1 MCCLMRCTETSTPP
15 SEFYDNRFLFDL
27 QLFADDGGEK
37 TEEPTAKKKSDAR
50 NKGQV
55 AKSQELNAAF
65 VLFIGFWAMK
75 ILGSTIYREIAE
87 YTAYIFG
94 HLNTT
99 VDTETVLRIFLGIVM
114 ILLKTA
120 FPIMVAI
127 MLIGLAINLVQVGWN
142 FTTEPLGFDL
152 DKLNPINGFGRI
164 FSKRSL
170 VELIKSL
177 FKILIIGL
185 FLYENLKDEILQ
197 MPKLLYLELGASMA
211 TIADIIFMMA
221 FKICAIFFA
230 LAILDYMYQKWDHNE
245 QLKMTK
251 QEVKEEFKQ
260 MEGDPQIKGKIK
272 QKQREMAMSRMMR
285 EVPKADVIVTNPTH
299 FAVALRYAEGMRAPE
314 VIAKGQDYVALKIK
328 DVAREA
334 GVVIVENKPLARA
347 LFASVEIGETVPP
360 ELYKAVAEVLAY
372 VYHLKHP
379 YRYAG

>member
-1 MCCLMRCTETSTPP
+1 MLCTETSQSP
-15 SEFYDNRFLFDL
+15 SELYSRPFILDL

-65 VLFIGFWAMK
+65 VLFAGFWMMK
-75 ILGSTIYREIAE
+75 VLGTYTYREIAD
-87 YTAYIFG
+87 YTSYIFG

-99 VDTETVLRIFLGIVM
+99 VDTETVMRLFIGIVTV
-114 ILLKTA
+114 LLKTA
-120 FPIMVAI
+120 FPVMLAI
-127 MLIGLAINLVQVGWN
+127 LVIGLAINLVQVGWN

-152 DKLNPINGFGRI
+152 SKLNPINGFGRI

-170 VELIKSL
+170 VELLKSL

-185 FLYENLKDEILQ
+185 FLYENLKDAILQ
-197 MPKLLYLELGASMA
+197 MPKLLYLDLNVSMA
-211 TIADIIFMMA
+211 VIADIIFMMS
-221 FKICAIFFA
+221 FKICAIFFV

-272 QKQREMAMSRMMR
+272 QKQREMAMARMMR
-285 EVPKADVIVTNPTH
+285 EVPEADVIVTNPTH
-299 FAVALRYAEGMRAPE
+299 FAVALRYADGMRAPQ
-314 VIAKGQDYVALKIK
+314 VVAKGQDLVAQRIK

-347 LFASVEIGETVPP
+347 LFASVEIGDTVPP

>member
-1 MCCLMRCTETSTPP
+1 MRCMEISQSP
-15 SEFYDNRFLFDL
+15 SELYDSRFVFDL
-27 QLFADDGGEK
+27 QLFADDGGGEK

-65 VLFIGFWAMK
+65 VLFIGFWTMK
-75 ILGSTIYREIAE
+75 VLGAYTYREIAA
-87 YTAYIFG
+87 YATYIFG
-94 HLNTT
+94 NLNTT
-99 VDTETVLRIFLGIVM
+99 VDTETVMRLFLGIVTM
-114 ILLKTA
+114 LLKTA
-120 FPIMVAI
+120 FPVMVAI
-127 MLIGLAINLVQVGWN
+127 MVIGLAINLVQVGWN

-152 DKLNPINGFGRI
+152 NKLNPINGFGRI
-164 FSKRSL
+164 ISKRSF
-170 VELIKSL
+170 VELLKSL

-197 MPKLLYLELGASMA
+197 MPKLIYLDLSMSMVQ
-211 TIADIIFMMA
+211 IADIIFMMA
-221 FKICAIFFA
+221 FKICAIFFV
-230 LAILDYMYQKWDHNE
+230 LAILDYMYQKWEHNE

-272 QKQREMAMSRMMR
+272 QKQREMAMARMMQ

-299 FAVALRYAEGMRAPE
+299 FAVALRYSDGMRAPE
-314 VIAKGQDYVALKIK
+314 VIAKGQDLVALKIK
-328 DVAREA
+328 EVAREA

-347 LFASVEIGETVPP
+347 LFAAVEIGGTVPP

>member
-1 MCCLMRCTETSTPP
+1 L
-15 SEFYDNRFLFDL
+15 DNRFPFDL

-55 AKSQELNAAF
+55 AKSQELSAAF
-65 VLFIGFWAMK
+65 VLFAGFWTMK
-75 ILGSTIYREIAE
+75 VLGAATYKEIAG
-87 YTAYIFG
+87 YMTYIFG
-94 HLNTT
+94 NLNTT
-99 VDTETVLRIFLGIVM
+99 VDVETVMRLFLGIGLV
-114 ILLKTA
+114 LLKTS

-127 MLIGLAINLVQVGWN
+127 MLIGLAINVVQVGWN

-152 DKLNPINGFGRI
+152 NKLNPISGFGRI
-164 FSKRSL
+164 ISKRSF
-170 VELIKSL
+170 VELLKSL

-197 MPKLLYLELGASMA
+197 MPKLMYLDLSASMA
-211 TIADIIFMMA
+211 QIADIIFMMA

-260 MEGDPQIKGKIK
+260 MEGDPQIKGKIR

-328 DVAREA
+328 DVARET
-334 GVVIVENKPLARA
+334 GVTIVENKPLARA
-347 LFASVEIGETVPP
+347 LYASVEIGGTVPP

>member
-1 MCCLMRCTETSTPP
+1 MLCMETSQSP
-15 SEFYDNRFLFDL
+15 SELYDSRFVFDL

-37 TEEPTAKKKSDAR
+37 TEEPTGKKLSDAR

-65 VLFIGFWAMK
+65 VLFIGFWSMK
-75 ILGSTIYREIAE
+75 ILGSITYREIAG
-87 YTAYIFG
+87 YTTYIFS

-99 VDTETVLRIFLGIVM
+99 VDTETVMRLFISIVTV
-114 ILLKTA
+114 LLKTS
-120 FPIMVAI
+120 FPIMIAI
-127 MLIGLAINLVQVGWN
+127 MIVAFAINVVQVGWH

-152 DKLNPINGFGRI
+152 GKLNPINGFGKI

-170 VELIKSL
+170 VELLKSL

-185 FLYENLKDEILQ
+185 FLYENLQDEILQ
-197 MPKLLYLELGASMA
+197 MPKLIYLDLSAGLAK
-211 TIADIIFMMA
+211 IADIIFMMA

-230 LAILDYMYQKWDHNE
+230 MAILDYMYQKWEHHE
-245 QLKMTK
+245 SLKMTK

-260 MEGDPQIKGKIK
+260 MEGDPQIKGKIR
-272 QKQREMAMSRMMR
+272 QKQREMAMSRMMQ

-299 FAVALRYAEGMRAPE
+299 FAVALRYADGMRAPE
-314 VIAKGQDYVALKIK
+314 VIAKGQDLVALKIK
-328 DVAREA
+328 EVAREA

-347 LFASVEIGETVPP
+347 LYAAVEIGGTVPP

>member
-1 MCCLMRCTETSTPP
+1 MRCTETSTPP
-15 SEFYDNRFLFDL
+15 SEFCDSRFPFDL

-75 ILGSTIYREIAE
+75 ILGSSIYREIAE

-185 FLYENLKDEILQ
+185 FLYENLKDEIMQ
-197 MPKLLYLELGASMA
+197 MPKLMYLDLSASMA

-230 LAILDYMYQKWDHNE
+230 LAILDYMYQRWDHNE

-314 VIAKGQDYVALKIK
+314 VIAKGQDFVALKIK

>member
-1 MCCLMRCTETSTPP
+1 MRCTETLTPP
-15 SEFYDNRFLFDL
+15 SEFYDSRFVFDL

-75 ILGSTIYREIAE
+75 ILGAHIYSEIAA

-99 VDTETVLRIFLGIVM
+99 VDTETVIRLFLSIVM

-152 DKLNPINGFGRI
+152 SKLNPINGFGRM

-197 MPKLLYLELGASMA
+197 MPKLLYLDLSASMA
-211 TIADIIFMMA
+211 QIADIIFMMA

-285 EVPKADVIVTNPTH
+285 EVPKADVIITNPTH

-314 VIAKGQDYVALKIK
+314 VIAKGQDLVALKIK

-347 LFASVEIGETVPP
+347 LYASVEIGGTVPP

>member
-1 MCCLMRCTETSTPP
+1 METSQSP
-15 SEFYDNRFLFDL
+15 SALYDSRFVFDL

-37 TEEPTAKKKSDAR
+37 TEEPTGKKLSDAR

-65 VLFIGFWAMK
+65 VLFIGFWSMK
-75 ILGSTIYREIAE
+75 ILGSITYREIAG
-87 YTAYIFG
+87 YTTYIFS

-99 VDTETVLRIFLGIVM
+99 VDVETVMRLFISIVTV
-114 ILLKTA
+114 LLKTS
-120 FPIMVAI
+120 FPIMIAI
-127 MLIGLAINLVQVGWN
+127 MIVAFAINVVQVGWH

-152 DKLNPINGFGRI
+152 GKLNPINGFGKI

-170 VELIKSL
+170 VELLKSL

-185 FLYENLKDEILQ
+185 FLYENLQDEILQ
-197 MPKLLYLELGASMA
+197 MPKLIYLDLAAGL
-211 TIADIIFMMA
+211 TKIADIIFMMA

-230 LAILDYMYQKWDHNE
+230 MAILDYMYQKWEHHE
-245 QLKMTK
+245 SLKMTK

-260 MEGDPQIKGKIK
+260 MEGDPQIKGKIR
-272 QKQREMAMSRMMR
+272 QKQREMAMSRMMQ

-299 FAVALRYAEGMRAPE
+299 FAVALRYADGMRAPE
-314 VIAKGQDYVALKIK
+314 VIAKGQDLVALKIK
-328 DVAREA
+328 EVAREA
-334 GVVIVENKPLARA
+334 GVVVVENKPLARA
-347 LFASVEIGETVPP
+347 LYAAVEIGGTVPP

>member
-1 MCCLMRCTETSTPP
+1 MRCTEISPSP
-15 SEFYDNRFLFDL
+15 SELCDSRFVFDL

-65 VLFIGFWAMK
+65 VLFVGFWSMK
-75 ILGSTIYREIAE
+75 ILGSITYREIAG
-87 YTAYIFG
+87 YTSYIFS

-99 VDTETVLRIFLGIVM
+99 VDTETVMRIFLSVVM
-114 ILLKTA
+114 VLLKTS

-127 MLIGLAINLVQVGWN
+127 MLVGLAINLVQVGWN

-152 DKLNPINGFGRI
+152 NKLNPISGFSKI
-164 FSKRSL
+164 ISKRSL
-170 VELIKSL
+170 VELVKSL

-185 FLYENLKDEILQ
+185 FIYENLKDELLQ
-197 MPKLLYLELGASMA
+197 MPKLIYLDLAVSM
-211 TIADIIFMMA
+211 TQIADIIFMMA

-230 LAILDYMYQKWDHNE
+230 LAILDYMYQKWEHNE
-245 QLKMTK
+245 NLKMTK

-285 EVPKADVIVTNPTH
+285 EVPQADVIVTNPTH

-314 VIAKGQDYVALKIK
+314 VVAKGQDLVAQKIK
-328 DVAREA
+328 EVAREA

>member
-1 MCCLMRCTETSTPP
+1 MRCMEISQSP
-15 SEFYDNRFLFDL
+15 SELYDSRFVFDL
-27 QLFADDGGEK
+27 QLFADDGGGEK

-65 VLFIGFWAMK
+65 ILFIGFWTMK
-75 ILGSTIYREIAE
+75 VLGAYTYREIAA
-87 YTAYIFG
+87 YATYIFG
-94 HLNTT
+94 NLNTT
-99 VDTETVLRIFLGIVM
+99 VDTETVMRLFLGIVTM
-114 ILLKTA
+114 LLKTS
-120 FPIMVAI
+120 FPIMLAI
-127 MLIGLAINLVQVGWN
+127 MVIGLAINLVQVGWN

-152 DKLNPINGFGRI
+152 NKLNPINGFGRI
-164 FSKRSL
+164 ISKRSF
-170 VELIKSL
+170 VELLKSL

-197 MPKLLYLELGASMA
+197 MPKLIYLDLSMSMVQ
-211 TIADIIFMMA
+211 IADIIFMMA
-221 FKICAIFFA
+221 FKICAIFFVM
-230 LAILDYMYQKWDHNE
+230 AILDYMYQKWEHHE
-245 QLKMTK
+245 SLKMTK

-272 QKQREMAMSRMMR
+272 QKQREMAMARMMQ

-299 FAVALRYAEGMRAPE
+299 FAVALRYSDGMRAPE
-314 VIAKGQDYVALKIK
+314 VIAKGQDLVALKIK
-328 DVAREA
+328 EVAREA

-347 LFASVEIGETVPP
+347 LFAAVEIGGTVPP

>member
-1 MCCLMRCTETSTPP
+1 MRCTEISPSP
-15 SEFYDNRFLFDL
+15 SELCDSRFVFDL

-50 NKGQV
+50 NMGQV

-65 VLFIGFWAMK
+65 VLFVGFWSMK
-75 ILGSTIYREIAE
+75 ILGSITYREIAG
-87 YTAYIFG
+87 YTSYIFS

-99 VDTETVLRIFLGIVM
+99 VDTETVMRIFLSVVM
-114 ILLKTA
+114 VLLKTS

-127 MLIGLAINLVQVGWN
+127 MLVGLAINLVQVGWN

-152 DKLNPINGFGRI
+152 NKLNPISGFSKI
-164 FSKRSL
+164 ISKRSL
-170 VELIKSL
+170 VELVKSL

-185 FLYENLKDEILQ
+185 FIYENLKDELLQ
-197 MPKLLYLELGASMA
+197 MPKLIYLDLAVSM
-211 TIADIIFMMA
+211 TQIADIIFMMA

-230 LAILDYMYQKWDHNE
+230 LAILDYMYQKWEHNE
-245 QLKMTK
+245 NLKMTK

-285 EVPKADVIVTNPTH
+285 EVPQADVIVTNPTH

-314 VIAKGQDYVALKIK
+314 VVAKGQDLVAQKIK
-328 DVAREA
+328 EVAREA

-360 ELYKAVAEVLAY
+360 DLYKAVAEVLAY

>member
-1 MCCLMRCTETSTPP
+1 MRCMEMSTQP

-75 ILGSTIYREIAE
+75 ILGAYIYSEIAE

-94 HLNTT
+94 NLNTT

-152 DKLNPINGFGRI
+152 DKLNPINGFGRL

-185 FLYENLKDEILQ
+185 FLYENLKDELLH
-197 MPKLLYLELGASMA
+197 MPKLIYLDLSASM
-211 TIADIIFMMA
+211 TQIADIIFMMA

-260 MEGDPQIKGKIK
+260 MEGDPQIKGKIR

-314 VIAKGQDYVALKIK
+314 VIAKGQDLVALKIK

>member
-1 MCCLMRCTETSTPP
+1 MRCTETSTPP
-15 SEFYDNRFLFDL
+15 SEFCDSRFPFDL

-37 TEEPTAKKKSDAR
+37 TEEPTGKKLSDAR

-55 AKSQELNAAF
+55 AKSQELSAAF
-65 VLFIGFWAMK
+65 ILFVGFWAMK
-75 ILGSTIYREIAE
+75 VLGAHIYREIAG

-94 HLNTT
+94 NLNTT
-99 VDTETVLRIFLGIVM
+99 VDTETVMRLFLSIVM
-114 ILLKTA
+114 ILMKTA
-120 FPIMVAI
+120 FPVMIAI
-127 MLIGLAINLVQVGWN
+127 MIVGFAVNVAQVGWH
-142 FTTEPLGFDL
+142 FTTEPIGFDL
-152 DKLNPINGFGRI
+152 GKLNPINGFGKI

-170 VELIKSL
+170 VELVKSL

-185 FLYENLKDEILQ
+185 FIYENLQEELLQ
-197 MPKLLYLELGASMA
+197 MPKLIYLDLSASMGK
-211 TIADIIFMMA
+211 IADIIFMMA

-230 LAILDYMYQKWDHNE
+230 MAILDYMYQKWEHHE
-245 QLKMTK
+245 SLKMTK

-314 VIAKGQDYVALKIK
+314 VIAKGQDFVALKIK

>member
-1 MCCLMRCTETSTPP
+1 MRCMEISQSP
-15 SEFYDNRFLFDL
+15 SELYDSRFVFDL
-27 QLFADDGGEK
+27 QLFADDGGGEK

-65 VLFIGFWAMK
+65 VLFIGFWTMK
-75 ILGSTIYREIAE
+75 VLGAYTYREIAA
-87 YTAYIFG
+87 YATYIFG
-94 HLNTT
+94 NLNTT
-99 VDTETVLRIFLGIVM
+99 VDTETVMRLFLGIITM
-114 ILLKTA
+114 LLKTS
-120 FPIMVAI
+120 FPIMLAI
-127 MLIGLAINLVQVGWN
+127 MVIGLAINLVQVGWN

-152 DKLNPINGFGRI
+152 NKLNPINGFGRI
-164 FSKRSL
+164 ISKRSF
-170 VELIKSL
+170 VELLKSL

-197 MPKLLYLELGASMA
+197 MPKLIYLDLSMSMVQ
-211 TIADIIFMMA
+211 IADIIFMMA
-221 FKICAIFFA
+221 FKICAIFFV
-230 LAILDYMYQKWDHNE
+230 LAILDYMYQKWEHNE

-272 QKQREMAMSRMMR
+272 QKQREMAMARMMQ

-299 FAVALRYAEGMRAPE
+299 FAVALRYSDGMRAPE
-314 VIAKGQDYVALKIK
+314 VIAKGQDLVALKIK
-328 DVAREA
+328 EVAREA

-347 LFASVEIGETVPP
+347 LFAAVEIGGTVPP

>member
-1 MCCLMRCTETSTPP
+1 MRCTEISTPP
-15 SEFYDNRFLFDL
+15 SEFYDNRFIFDL

-75 ILGSTIYREIAE
+75 ILGSSIYREIAE

-185 FLYENLKDEILQ
+185 FLYENLKDEIMQ
-197 MPKLLYLELGASMA
+197 MPKLMYLDLSASMA

-314 VIAKGQDYVALKIK
+314 VIAKGQDFVALKIK

>member
-1 MCCLMRCTETSTPP
+1 MRCMETSTLP
-15 SEFYDNRFLFDL
+15 SEFYDSRFIFDL

-65 VLFIGFWAMK
+65 VLFVGFWAMK
-75 ILGSTIYREIAE
+75 ILGENIYNEIAG
-87 YTAYIFG
+87 YTTYILG

-99 VDTETVLRIFLGIVM
+99 VDTETVMRIFLSIVM
-114 ILLKTA
+114 ILVKTA

-127 MLIGLAINLVQVGWN
+127 MVIGLAINIVQVGWN

-152 DKLNPINGFGRI
+152 NKLNPISGFGRI

-170 VELIKSL
+170 VELLKSL

-185 FLYENLKDEILQ
+185 FLYENLMDEILH
-197 MPKLLYLELGASMA
+197 MPKLIYLDLAASM
-211 TIADIIFMMA
+211 TQIADIIFMMA

-230 LAILDYMYQKWDHNE
+230 MAILDYMYQKWDHNE

-299 FAVALRYAEGMRAPE
+299 FAVALRYADGMRAPE
-314 VIAKGQDYVALKIK
+314 VIAKGQDLVALKIK
-328 DVAREA
+328 DIAREA

-347 LFASVEIGETVPP
+347 LFASVEIGGTVPP

>member
-1 MCCLMRCTETSTPP
+1 MLCMETSQSP
-15 SEFYDNRFLFDL
+15 SALYDSRFVFDL

-37 TEEPTAKKKSDAR
+37 TEEPTGKKLSDAR

-65 VLFIGFWAMK
+65 VLFIGFWSMK
-75 ILGSTIYREIAE
+75 ILGSITYREIAG
-87 YTAYIFG
+87 YTTYIFS

-99 VDTETVLRIFLGIVM
+99 VDVETVMRLFISIVTV
-114 ILLKTA
+114 LLKTS
-120 FPIMVAI
+120 FPIMIAI
-127 MLIGLAINLVQVGWN
+127 MIVAFAINVVQVGWH

-152 DKLNPINGFGRI
+152 GKLNPINGFGKI

-170 VELIKSL
+170 VELLKSL

-185 FLYENLKDEILQ
+185 FLYENLQDEILQ
-197 MPKLLYLELGASMA
+197 MPKLIYLDLAAGL
-211 TIADIIFMMA
+211 TKIADIIFMMA

-230 LAILDYMYQKWDHNE
+230 MAILDYMYQKWEHHE
-245 QLKMTK
+245 SLKMTK
-251 QEVKEEFKQ
+251 QEVKEEFKH
-260 MEGDPQIKGKIK
+260 MEGDPQIKGKIR
-272 QKQREMAMSRMMR
+272 QKQREMAMSRMMQ

-299 FAVALRYAEGMRAPE
+299 FAVALRYADGMRAPE
-314 VIAKGQDYVALKIK
+314 VIAKGQDLVALKIK
-328 DVAREA
+328 EVAREA
-334 GVVIVENKPLARA
+334 GVVVVENKPLARA
-347 LFASVEIGETVPP
+347 LYAAVEIGGTVPP